1 MSSQCDSS
9 EPPTAEENK
18 RFKHAEAQ
26 CRYRERKLE
35 ETRAKAR
42 ERMAQLRG
50 NHTPEQVRAAAEKR
64 RPADAEHREV
74 VRRRKFRETYGEDTF
89 FDLYIPQYALQGV
102 KHLPYLRLD
111 PADLKKKQE
120 EQAEHEEREKRQWA
134 QEKRARRE
142 AKKARAKKAAESH
155 TKSHYS
161 DKIGMARIS
170 GDTWDINHRR
180 PCEAAFFPD
189 DTNFDGRKTHD
200 QSKRK
205 MYFVV
210 PWKGIFTKLSD
221 ALAWVECQ
229 DDIDPALTMKKAIE
243 IMDAYCARHHQ
254 HGEVVPDSED
264 ERSATP
270 AVNLT
275 SPAPSRPLAKASPSR
290 SPSPSKTTSAP
301 SKLTP
306 VRSNSKPAHSTLNL
320 NSDLNFKAERKF
332 KIEPASPTAANVKIE
347 RGLSVKREG
356 LKREVSPPS
365 PKRSLFAD
373 DTDDEVEVEV
383 EVGNKALDSYATSHN
398 VDMQERAEQDERD
411 SDNVEHMLSL
421 YLDDNVDT
429 DAAESTSRKRSVSVP
444 PRDSQPKHARGGHF
458 PSSPSRA
465 TPSAPR
471 ADISPTIS
479 SVSSMSTASYTSVA
493 HPFRDLGESASTAR
507 RGGVPASPRKT
518 VPSPAVSA
526 PTPRSTSS
534 PRRGAAPTAPAHRPS
549 RPASVAPRQDATI
562 HLGPGALR
570 DFGGSGEPM
579 QYKPTELKKILED
592 RVPGTPSV
600 HVFINN
606 ATCTIYRDTDM
617 AVREMAPTE
626 TVKVVD
632 VDEVEEYISTR
643 RWAV

>member
-1 MSSQCDSS
+1 MSSQRDSS

-26 CRYRERKLE
+26 RRYRERKLE

-50 NHTPEQVRAAAEKR
+50 NRTPEQVRAAAEKR
-64 RPADAEHREV
+64 RPADAERREV
-74 VRRRKFRETYGEDTF
+74 VRRRKFRETYGEDAF

-120 EQAEHEEREKRQWA
+120 EQAEREEREKRQTNHSHSSRLPCMA
-134 QEKRARRE
+134 Q
-142 AKKARAKKAAESH
+142 
-155 TKSHYS
+155 
-161 DKIGMARIS
+161 
-170 GDTWDINHRR
+170 RR

-270 AVNLT
+270 AANLT

-290 SPSPSKTTSAP
+290 SPASMRPSPSKTTSAP

-306 VRSNSKPAHSTLNL
+306 VRSNSKPARSTLNL
-320 NSDLNFKAERKF
+320 NSNLNFKAERKF
-332 KIEPASPTAANVKIE
+332 KVEPASPTAANVKIE
-347 RGLSVKREG
+347 RGSSVKREG

-365 PKRSLFAD
+365 PKRPLFAD
-373 DTDDEVEVEV
+373 DTDDEVEVEVEV
-383 EVGNKALDSYATSHN
+383 EVGNKALDSYAASHN
-398 VDMQERAEQDERD
+398 VDMQEHAEQDERD

-429 DAAESTSRKRSVSVP
+429 DAAETTSRKRSVSVP
-444 PRDSQPKHARGGHF
+444 PRDSQPKRARGGHF

-534 PRRGAAPTAPAHRPS
+534 PRRGAAPTAPARRPS
-549 RPASVAPRQDATI
+549 RPASVASRQDATI

-579 QYKPTELKKILED
+579 QYKPTGLKKILED
-592 RVPGTPSV
+592 RVPGAPSA
-600 HVFINN
+600 HVLINN
-606 ATCTIYRDTDM
+606 ATRTIYRDTDM

-632 VDEVEEYISTR
+632 VDEVEEYISTK